1 MSDLERRAVV
11 IEDDDDVRTLLTQ
24 LLQQAGFDVTAAD
37 NGAAGIRAV
46 RELDADLV
54 TLDLNLP
61 DLDGIEVCR
70 RIRDI
75 SEAYIVMLTG
85 RPDEI
90 DRLVGLETGADDY
103 LTKPFS
109 PRELRARVAAMMR
122 RPRTRAA
129 ATAPPAATAET
140 EAAEGVMRHG
150 DLEVDVEGR
159 IVLLEGKEL
168 DLTRTE
174 FDLLAT
180 LLSGPRRVWPRDSL
194 LRAVLRRHH
203 LSLTRRLCQ
212 GDLALDRETRE
223 VWRAD
228 RPIDLTPREFDLLE
242 LLIAHPRQVFSRET
256 LLNRIWGYDH
266 VADPNVVEVYI
277 SSLRDKI
284 GDKDRQL
291 IRTVRGVGYTLRG

>member
-1 MSDLERRAVV
+1 MSELERRAVV
-11 IEDDDDVRTLLTQ
+11 IEDDADVRALLTQ
-24 LLQQAGFDVTAAD
+24 LLQQAGFEVTEAET
-37 NGAAGIRAV
+37 GAAGVRAV
-46 RELDADLV
+46 RELDPDLV

-122 RPRTRAA
+122 RPRNRAA
-129 ATAPPAATAET
+129 TGNGAGADAHSEPI
-140 EAAEGVMRHG
+140 RHG
-150 DLEVDVEGR
+150 ELEVDVEAR

-180 LLSGPRRVWPRDSL
+180 LLSGPRRVWPRESL
-194 LRAVLRRHH
+194 LRAVWGNDWGSDGHLVEVHMGNLRRK
-203 LSLTRRLCQ
+203 L
-212 GDLALDRETRE
+212 GDD
-223 VWRAD
+223 
-228 RPIDLTPREFDLLE
+228 PRN
-242 LLIAHPRQVFSRET
+242 AR
-256 LLNRIWGYDH
+256 Y
-266 VADPNVVEVYI
+266 
-277 SSLRDKI
+277 
-284 GDKDRQL
+284 
-291 IRTVRGVGYTLRG
+291 IRTVRGVGYRLGPGTLAED

>member
-1 MSDLERRAVV
+1 MSDLDRRAVV
-11 IEDDDDVRTLLTQ
+11 IEDDADVRALLTQ
-24 LLQQAGFDVTAAD
+24 LLQQAGFEVTEAET
-37 NGAAGIRAV
+37 GAAGVRAV
-46 RELDADLV
+46 RDLDADLV

-122 RPRTRAA
+122 RPRTRLSNGNA
-129 ATAPPAATAET
+129 PAATADH
-140 EAAEGVMRHG
+140 AEPLRHG
-150 DLEVDVEGR
+150 DLEVDIEGR
-159 IVLLEGKEL
+159 IVLLAGKEL

-180 LLSGPRRVWPRDSL
+180 LLGGPRRVWPRESL
-194 LRAVLRRHH
+194 LRAVWGNDWGSDGHLVEVHMGNLRRK
-203 LSLTRRLCQ
+203 L
-212 GDLALDRETRE
+212 GDD
-223 VWRAD
+223 
-228 RPIDLTPREFDLLE
+228 PRN
-242 LLIAHPRQVFSRET
+242 AR
-256 LLNRIWGYDH
+256 Y
-266 VADPNVVEVYI
+266 
-277 SSLRDKI
+277 
-284 GDKDRQL
+284 
-291 IRTVRGVGYTLRG
+291 IRTVRGVGYRLGSGTTGDDA